1 MKRTTKYGAL
11 AVSSGLAGTFTA
23 APAWA
28 QASVPLNSGDTAW
41 MLAATALVLVM
52 IVPGLALFYGGLVR
66 SKNVLSTVMHS
77 FIVLC
82 LVSVIWVLFGYSLAF
97 GPDRG
102 GVIGSLDWAGLSGV
116 GAQPYPLYGATIPHG
131 AFMLFQMMLA
141 ALTPALIT
149 GAFAERIRFG
159 AVLLFTVLWS
169 IFIYAPLAHWIWG
182 GGWLGKMGS
191 LDFAGGAVVHISA
204 GASAL
209 ACALVVGRRRGW
221 RTDYMPPH
229 NLPFVLLGTGL
240 LWFGWFGFNGGSARG
255 ANGVAMGALIA
266 TQVAAAASALAWM
279 VVEWMHRGKPTVLG
293 VASGAVA
300 GLAAVTGAAGYIG
313 PIGAM
318 SIGMMAGI
326 LCYFAIVWKGRIG
339 YDDAL
344 DVVGIH
350 GIGGIIGVLAT
361 GLMASKG
368 LNPAAADG
376 LFFGNPAQIGV
387 QGVMVFAVALYA
399 FVGTYVILKLV
410 DGSVGLRIAPEQEAT
425 GLDLSQ
431 HNERAYS

>member
-1 MKRTTKYGAL
+1 MMGYGVLVLSAAL
-11 AVSSGLAGTFTA
+11 MGLLGAG
-23 APAWA
+23 PVWA
-28 QASVPLNSGDTAW
+28 QAAPEINSGDTAW

-82 LVSVIWVLFGYSLAF
+82 LVSVIWILFGYSLAF

-102 GVIGSLDWAGLSGV
+102 GVIGSLDWAWLSGV
-116 GAQPYPLYGATIPHG
+116 GAQPHPLYGATIPHG
-131 AFMLFQMMLA
+131 VFMLFQMMLA
-141 ALTPALIT
+141 ALTPALIA
-149 GAFAERIRFG
+149 GAFAERIRFN
-159 AVLLFTVLWS
+159 AVLLFAGLWS

-182 GGWLGKMGS
+182 GGWLSKLGS

-204 GASAL
+204 GAAAL
-209 ACALVVGRRRGW
+209 ACALAVGRRRGW

-240 LWFGWFGFNGGSARG
+240 WWFGWVGFNGGSAKG
-255 ANGVAMGALIA
+255 ANAVAMGALIA
-266 TQVAAAASALAWM
+266 TQAAAASSALAWM
-279 VVEWMHRGKPTVLG
+279 TVEWMHRGKPTVLG
-293 VASGAVA
+293 VASGVVA

-313 PIGAM
+313 PMSAICIG
-318 SIGMMAGI
+318 ILAGG

-361 GLMASKG
+361 GFLASKG
-368 LNPAAADG
+368 LNPAAVDG
-376 LFFGNPAQIGV
+376 LFYGNPAQIAA
-387 QGVMVFAVALYA
+387 QGVMVLAVALYS

-410 DGSVGLRIAPEQEAT
+410 DGSTGLRIAPEQEAT

>member
-1 MKRTTKYGAL
+1 M
-11 AVSSGLAGTFTA
+11 
-23 APAWA
+23 
-28 QASVPLNSGDTAW
+28 NSGDTAW
-41 MLAATALVLVM
+41 MLASTALVLVM

-82 LVSVIWVLFGYSLAF
+82 LVTVIWVLFGYSLAF

-116 GAQPYPLYGATIPHG
+116 GAQPHPLYGATIPHG
-131 AFMLFQMMLA
+131 VFMLFQLMLA

-149 GAFAERIRFG
+149 GAFAERIRFS
-159 AVLLFTVLWS
+159 AVLLFTSLWS

-182 GGWLGKMGS
+182 GGWLSKMGG

-209 ACALVVGRRRGW
+209 ACALAVGRRRGW

-255 ANGVAMGALIA
+255 ANAVAMGALIA
-266 TQVAAAASALAWM
+266 TQVAAAASALSWM
-279 VVEWMHRGKPTVLG
+279 TVEWMHRGKPTVLG

-313 PIGAM
+313 PMWAMVIG
-318 SIGMMAGI
+318 IVAGG

-361 GLMASKG
+361 GFVASKG

-376 LFFGNPAQIGV
+376 LFFGNPAQVGV
-387 QGVMVFAVALYA
+387 QSITVVAVALYA

-410 DGSVGLRIAPEQEAT
+410 DGSMGLRITPEQEAT

>member
-1 MKRTTKYGAL
+1 
-11 AVSSGLAGTFTA
+11 
-23 APAWA
+23 
-28 QASVPLNSGDTAW
+28 
-41 MLAATALVLVM
+41 
-52 IVPGLALFYGGLVR
+52 
-66 SKNVLSTVMHS
+66 
-77 FIVLC
+77 
-82 LVSVIWVLFGYSLAF
+82 
-97 GPDRG
+97 
-102 GVIGSLDWAGLSGV
+102 
-116 GAQPYPLYGATIPHG
+116 
-131 AFMLFQMMLA
+131 
-141 ALTPALIT
+141 
-149 GAFAERIRFG
+149 
-159 AVLLFTVLWS
+159 
-169 IFIYAPLAHWIWG
+169 
-182 GGWLGKMGS
+182 
-191 LDFAGGAVVHISA
+191 
-204 GASAL
+204 
-209 ACALVVGRRRGW
+209 
-221 RTDYMPPH
+221 
-229 NLPFVLLGTGL
+229 
-240 LWFGWFGFNGGSARG
+240 
-255 ANGVAMGALIA
+255 
-266 TQVAAAASALAWM
+266 AWM